1 MKLNRKSLL
10 VACVLA
16 AMSTSAFAASSTTST
31 GSTTVTN
38 HDTPTSTSTRVT
50 REQHSASTSTTNIS
64 TTEKVS
70 TKSSG
75 TTVSVGVGQLGD
87 YVAVPIIGATQK
99 LAPEAFKS
107 LQANIDEATES
118 NSAFIKLGQLAKVK
132 QNGKWGLVGT
142 NGQVL
147 LDPQYKELNPSY
159 AEDGT
164 YFVKL
169 KKTLEHIKVDGTV
182 LSSGKDALDEQVK
195 QIINH
200 HDETVNKNQNSS
212 NHKETYASDSY
223 TAVSVK

>member
-1 MKLNRKSLL
+1 
-10 VACVLA
+10 
-16 AMSTSAFAASSTTST
+16 MSTSAFAASSTTST
-31 GSTTVTN
+31 SSTTVTN

-87 YVAVPIIGATQK
+87 YVAVPIIGGSQK

-147 LDPQYKELNPSY
+147 LDPQYKELDPSY

-169 KKTLEHIKVDGTV
+169 KKTLEHIKVPFY
-182 LSSGKDALDEQVK
+182 QV
-195 QIINH
+195 
-200 HDETVNKNQNSS
+200 
-212 NHKETYASDSY
+212 
-223 TAVSVK
+223 VKML

>member
-16 AMSTSAFAASSTTST
+16 AMSTSTFAASSTTST
-31 GSTTVTN
+31 SSTTVTN

-64 TTEKVS
+64 TTENVS

-147 LDPQYKELNPSY
+147 LDPQYKELEPSY

-164 YFVKL
+164 YFVKS
-169 KKTLEHIKVDGTV
+169 KKILEHIKVDGTV
-182 LSSGKDALDEQVK
+182 LSSGKDALD
-195 QIINH
+195 
-200 HDETVNKNQNSS
+200 
-212 NHKETYASDSY
+212 
-223 TAVSVK
+223 